1 MGLTE
6 ILSAFGLSAAAG
18 LNAYIPLLMI
28 GLLGRFTNFVKL
40 QAPFDVLTNEWVIG
54 MLVVLLVIEMF
65 ADKIPVVDHINDFIN
80 TFIRPAAG
88 AVLFA
93 AEANVLRE
101 VNPII
106 PIIAGLIVAGAVH
119 VTKATARPVINATT
133 FGVATPVVSFIEDV
147 ISFFA
152 ALLAIFVPFVMLA
165 FFFVFLF
172 IAYKIFTRRSRTRAA

>member
-1 MGLTE
+1 MGIAE

-18 LNAYIPLLMI
+18 LNAYIPLLVI

-40 QAPFDVLTNEWVIG
+40 QAPFDWLTNEWVIG
-54 MLVVLLVIEMF
+54 ALAVLLLIEML
-65 ADKIPVVDHINDFIN
+65 ADKIPAVDHINDFIS
-80 TFIRPAAG
+80 TFIRPTAG
-88 AVLFA
+88 AILFA
-93 AEANVLRE
+93 AEANVLRD

-119 VTKATARPVINATT
+119 ATKATARPVINATT

-152 ALLAIFVPFVMLA
+152 TLLAIFVPFLMIV
-165 FFFVFLF
+165 FFCVFLF
-172 IAYKIFTRRSRTRAA
+172 VAYKIFARRSRTRAV